1 MEYAVA
7 AMRDVSFGVFDHV
20 DRGNQPLGALYEER
34 LRLVEAIDAAG
45 FRTYHVAEHHA
56 TPLGM
61 AASPGV
67 YLAAV
72 AQRTRRLRF
81 GPLVYILP
89 LYHPL
94 RLIEEI
100 CMLDHLSGGRFELGV
115 GRGISPYELAY
126 WNVPFLEAAAMCQ
139 EALEVILSGLRGGRL
154 TYEGHYY
161 RFTNVPMEFTPVQR
175 PHPPLWQGVVSPAS
189 AATAARRS
197 VNVVSNAPC
206 ATVKTLVDAYFDGRR
221 QDEVRRHDE
230 VQSHD
235 GVQSHDHRSQAT
247 HGTGGHS
254 APIQCNGTPPFVGMQ
269 RHVVVAD
276 RDADALDSAREAY
289 RRWYESLTQL
299 WRQFGTV
306 PMSFADSL
314 EGAIQR
320 DAAIVG
326 SPETV
331 RKEVERQLTVTGAN
345 YFVGRFLFG
354 TLPLERA
361 LRSIELFSREVMPG
375 LPSRPSAP
383 SARPA

>member
-1 MEYAVA
+1 
-7 AMRDVSFGVFDHV
+7 MRAVSFGVFDHV
-20 DRGNQPLGALYEER
+20 DRGDQPLGELYDAR
-34 LRLVEAIDAAG
+34 FRLVEAVDAAG

-72 AQRTRRLRF
+72 AQRARRVRF

-100 CMLDHLSGGRFELGV
+100 SMLDHLSGGRFELGI

-126 WNVPFLEAAAMCQ
+126 WNVPFLEAAAMCE
-139 EALEVILSGLRGGRL
+139 EALEVILNGLRGGRL
-154 TYEGHYY
+154 TYEGRYY

-206 ATVKTLVDAYFDGRR
+206 ATVKTLVEAYFDAWK
-221 QDEVRRHDE
+221 DEN
-230 VQSHD
+230 
-235 GVQSHDHRSQAT
+235 G
-247 HGTGGHS
+247 
-254 APIQCNGTPPFVGMQ
+254 APSPLVGMQ

-276 RDADALDSAREAY
+276 TDAEALDSARAAY

-306 PMSFADSL
+306 PVSFADSL
-314 EGAIQR
+314 EGAMQR

-331 RKEVERQLTVTGAN
+331 RREVMRQLAATEAN

-361 LRSIELFSREVMPG
+361 LRSIELFSREVMPAV
-375 LPSRPSAP
+375 PSRPSAP
-383 SARPA
+383 

>member
-1 MEYAVA
+1 MPDDSGA
-7 AMRDVSFGVFDHV
+7 AGARAREAAAGWSMLSGTVREVCFGVFDHV
-20 DRGNQPLGALYEER
+20 DRGDQPLGALYDAR
-34 LRLVEAIDAAG
+34 FRLVEAIDAAG

-61 AASPGV
+61 APSPGV

-81 GPLVYILP
+81 GPLVYIVP

-126 WNVPFLEAAAMCQ
+126 WNVPFLEAAAMCE

-154 TYEGHYY
+154 TYEGRYY
-161 RFTNVPMEFTPVQR
+161 RFASVPMELTPVQR

-189 AATAARRS
+189 AAAAARRS

-206 ATVKTLVDAYFDGRR
+206 ATVRTLVDAYFEAWKG
-221 QDEVRRHDE
+221 E
-230 VQSHD
+230 
-235 GVQSHDHRSQAT
+235 GG
-247 HGTGGHS
+247 GT
-254 APIQCNGTPPFVGMQ
+254 APLVGMQ
-269 RHVVVAD
+269 RHVVVAET
-276 RDADALDSAREAY
+276 DAAALDSAHDAY

-306 PMSFADSL
+306 PVSFADSL

-320 DAAIVG
+320 DAAIIG
-326 SPETV
+326 SPATV
-331 RKEVERQLTVTGAN
+331 RAEVRRQLAATGAN

-361 LRSIELFSREVMPG
+361 LRSIELFSREVMPA

-383 SARPA
+383 

>member
-1 MEYAVA
+1 
-7 AMRDVSFGVFDHV
+7 MREVSFGVFDHV
-20 DRGNQPLGALYEER
+20 DRGDQPLGELYDAR
-34 LRLVEAIDAAG
+34 FRLVEAIDAAG
-45 FRTYHVAEHHA
+45 FRSYHVAEHHA

-72 AQRTRRLRF
+72 AQRTQRVRF

-89 LYHPL
+89 LHHPL

-100 CMLDHLSGGRFELGV
+100 CMLDHLSGGRLELGV

-126 WNVPFLEAAAMCQ
+126 WNIPFLEAAAMCE
-139 EALEVILSGLRGGRL
+139 EALEVILRGLRGGRL
-154 TYEGHYY
+154 THEGRYY
-161 RFTNVPMEFTPVQR
+161 RFTSVPMELTPVQR

-206 ATVKTLVDAYFDGRR
+206 ATVKSLVEAYFDVWTPATASNRPPT
-221 QDEVRRHDE
+221 
-230 VQSHD
+230 VQAANGAAATIIND
-235 GVQSHDHRSQAT
+235 DNGVAV
-247 HGTGGHS
+247 
-254 APIQCNGTPPFVGMQ
+254 PLVGMQ

-276 RDADALDSAREAY
+276 TDAEAMSAARDAY

-306 PMSFADSL
+306 PVSFADSL

-326 SPETV
+326 SPDTV
-331 RKEVERQLTVTGAN
+331 RAEVRRQLAATDAS

-354 TLPLERA
+354 TLPLARA
-361 LRSIELFSREVMPG
+361 LRSIELFSREVMPA

-383 SARPA
+383 

>member
-1 MEYAVA
+1 MERMGLEYAVA

-20 DRGNQPLGALYEER
+20 DRGDQPLGALFDAR
-34 LRLVEAIDAAG
+34 FRLVEAIDAAG

-81 GPLVYILP
+81 GPLVYIVP

-126 WNVPFLEAAAMCQ
+126 WNVPFLEAAAMCE
-139 EALEVILSGLRGGRL
+139 EALEVILAGLRGGRL
-154 TYEGHYY
+154 TYEGRYY
-161 RFTNVPMEFTPVQR
+161 RFANVPMELVPVQR
-175 PHPPLWQGVVSPAS
+175 PHPPLWQGIVSPAS
-189 AATAARRS
+189 ATAAARRS

-206 ATVKTLVDAYFDGRR
+206 AAVRTLVDAYFEAWK
-221 QDEVRRHDE
+221 DE
-230 VQSHD
+230 
-235 GVQSHDHRSQAT
+235 GVGAR
-247 HGTGGHS
+247 
-254 APIQCNGTPPFVGMQ
+254 PLVGMQ

-276 RDADALDSAREAY
+276 SDAEATGSARDAY
-289 RRWYESLTQL
+289 RRWYESLTHL

-306 PMSFADSL
+306 PLSFADSL

-326 SPETV
+326 SPATV
-331 RKEVERQLTVTGAN
+331 RAEVQRQLAATGAN

-361 LRSIELFSREVMPG
+361 LRSIELFSREVMPAA
-375 LPSRPSAP
+375 PSRPSGP
-383 SARPA
+383 

>member
-7 AMRDVSFGVFDHV
+7 TVRPVSFGVFDHV
-20 DRGNQPLGALYEER
+20 DRGDQPLGELYDAR
-34 LRLVEAIDAAG
+34 FRLVEAVDAAG

-72 AQRTRRLRF
+72 AQRTRRLRL

-126 WNVPFLEAAAMCQ
+126 WNIPFLEAAAMCE
-139 EALEVILSGLRGGRL
+139 EALEVILGGLRGGRL
-154 TYEGHYY
+154 TYEGRYY
-161 RFTNVPMEFTPVQR
+161 RFMNVPMEFTPVQR

-206 ATVKTLVDAYFDGRR
+206 PTVKTLTEAYFEAWK
-221 QDEVRRHDE
+221 DEN
-230 VQSHD
+230 
-235 GVQSHDHRSQAT
+235 GA
-247 HGTGGHS
+247 
-254 APIQCNGTPPFVGMQ
+254 APPLVGMQ

-276 RDADALDSAREAY
+276 TDAEALTSARDAY

-306 PMSFADSL
+306 PVSFADSL
-314 EGAIQR
+314 EGAVQR

-326 SPETV
+326 SPATV
-331 RKEVERQLTVTGAN
+331 RAEVQRQLVATGAN

-354 TLPLERA
+354 TLPLARA
-361 LRSIELFSREVMPG
+361 LRSIELFSREVMPAV
-375 LPSRPSAP
+375 PSRPSSP
-383 SARPA
+383 

>member
-1 MEYAVA
+1 
-7 AMRDVSFGVFDHV
+7 MREVSFGVFDHV
-20 DRGNQPLGALYEER
+20 DRADQPLGALYDDR
-34 LRLVEAIDAAG
+34 FRLVEAVDAAG

-72 AQRTRRLRF
+72 AQRTSRLRL

-126 WNVPFLEAAAMCQ
+126 WNVPFLEAAAMCE
-139 EALEVILSGLRGGRL
+139 EALEVILGGLRGGRL

-161 RFTNVPMEFTPVQR
+161 RFTNVPIELTPVQR

-189 AATAARRS
+189 AATAARRA

-206 ATVKTLVDAYFDGRR
+206 ATVTTLVEAYFDVWK
-221 QDEVRRHDE
+221 DD
-230 VQSHD
+230 
-235 GVQSHDHRSQAT
+235 
-247 HGTGGHS
+247 
-254 APIQCNGTPPFVGMQ
+254 NGTPPPFVGMQ
-269 RHVVVAD
+269 RHVVVGD
-276 RDADALDSAREAY
+276 SDADALGSARAAY

-306 PMSFADSL
+306 PVSFADSL
-314 EGAIQR
+314 EGAIDR

-326 SPETV
+326 SPDTV
-331 RKEVERQLTVTGAN
+331 RAEVQRQLAMTGAN

-354 TLPLERA
+354 TLPIERA
-361 LRSIELFSREVMPG
+361 LRSIELFSREVMPAF
-375 LPSRPSAP
+375 PSRPSGP
-383 SARPA
+383 

>member
-1 MEYAVA
+1 
-7 AMRDVSFGVFDHV
+7 MRAVSFGVFDHV
-20 DRGNQPLGALYEER
+20 DRADQPLGELYDAR
-34 LRLVEAIDAAG
+34 FRLVEAIDAAG
-45 FRTYHVAEHHA
+45 FRSYHVAEHHA

-72 AQRTRRLRF
+72 AQRTRRVRV

-100 CMLDHLSGGRFELGV
+100 CMLDHLSGGRLELGV

-126 WNVPFLEAAAMCQ
+126 WNIPFLEAAAMCE
-139 EALEVILSGLRGGRL
+139 EALEVILRGLRGGRL
-154 TYEGHYY
+154 THEGRYY
-161 RFTNVPMEFTPVQR
+161 RFTNVPMELTPVQR
-175 PHPPLWQGVVSPAS
+175 PHPPLWQGVVGPAS

-197 VNVVSNAPC
+197 INIVSNAPC
-206 ATVKTLVDAYFDGRR
+206 GTVKTLVEAYFEAWKPVTDSNRR
-221 QDEVRRHDE
+221 PTAHAANNADATMLD
-230 VQSHD
+230 D
-235 GVQSHDHRSQAT
+235 DH
-247 HGTGGHS
+247 GG
-254 APIQCNGTPPFVGMQ
+254 AMPLVGMQ

-276 RDADALDSAREAY
+276 TDAEAMSAARDAY

-306 PMSFADSL
+306 PVSFADSL

-326 SPETV
+326 SPATV
-331 RKEVERQLTVTGAN
+331 RAEVMRQLVATEAN

-354 TLPLERA
+354 TLPLARA
-361 LRSIELFSREVMPG
+361 LRSIDLFSREVMSAV
-375 LPSRPSAP
+375 PSRPSAP
-383 SARPA
+383 

>member
-1 MEYAVA
+1 MDANSVEYAVA
-7 AMRDVSFGVFDHV
+7 AMREVSFGVFDHV
-20 DRGNQPLGALYEER
+20 DRGDQPLGELYDAR
-34 LRLVEAIDAAG
+34 FRLVEAIDAAG
-45 FRTYHVAEHHA
+45 FRSYHVAEHHA

-61 AASPGV
+61 AASPSV

-72 AQRTRRLRF
+72 AQRTRRVRL
-81 GPLVYILP
+81 GPLVYIVP

-100 CMLDHLSGGRFELGV
+100 CMLDHLSGGRLELGV

-126 WNVPFLEAAAMCQ
+126 WNIPFLEAAAMCE
-139 EALEVILSGLRGGRL
+139 EALEVILRGLRGGRL
-154 TYEGHYY
+154 THEGHYY
-161 RFTNVPMEFTPVQR
+161 RFTNVPMELTPVQR

-189 AATAARRS
+189 AAKAARRS

-206 ATVKTLVDAYFDGRR
+206 ATVKSLVEAYF
-221 QDEVRRHDE
+221 EVWKEHN
-230 VQSHD
+230 
-235 GVQSHDHRSQAT
+235 
-247 HGTGGHS
+247 GGA
-254 APIQCNGTPPFVGMQ
+254 APLVGMQ

-276 RDADALDSAREAY
+276 TDAEAMSAARDAY
-289 RRWYESLTQL
+289 RRWYESLAQL

-306 PMSFADSL
+306 PVSFADSL

-331 RKEVERQLTVTGAN
+331 RAEVTRQLAATDAS

-354 TLPLERA
+354 TLPLRRA
-361 LRSIELFSREVMPG
+361 LRSIELFSREVMPA

-383 SARPA
+383 

>member
-1 MEYAVA
+1 LEYAVA
-7 AMRDVSFGVFDHV
+7 TVRAVSFGVFDHV
-20 DRGNQPLGALYEER
+20 DRGDQPLGELYDGR
-34 LRLVEAIDAAG
+34 FRLVEAVDAAG

-72 AQRTRRLRF
+72 AQRTRRLRL

-126 WNVPFLEAAAMCQ
+126 WNVPFLEAAAMCE
-139 EALEVILSGLRGGRL
+139 EALEVILGGLRGGRL
-154 TYEGHYY
+154 TYEGRYY
-161 RFTNVPMEFTPVQR
+161 RLTNVPLEFTPVQR
-175 PHPPLWQGVVSPAS
+175 PHPPLWQGVVSPQS

-206 ATVKTLVDAYFDGRR
+206 DTVKTLSEAYFEAWK
-221 QDEVRRHDE
+221 DEN
-230 VQSHD
+230 
-235 GVQSHDHRSQAT
+235 GA
-247 HGTGGHS
+247 
-254 APIQCNGTPPFVGMQ
+254 APPLVGMQ

-276 RDADALDSAREAY
+276 TDAEALDSAREAY
-289 RRWYESLTQL
+289 RRWYASLTQL

-306 PMSFADSL
+306 PVSFADSL
-314 EGAIQR
+314 EGAMKR

-326 SPETV
+326 SPATV
-331 RKEVERQLTVTGAN
+331 RAEVQRQLAATGAN

-354 TLPLERA
+354 TLPLARA
-361 LRSIELFSREVMPG
+361 LRSIELFSREVMPAV
-375 LPSRPSAP
+375 PSRPSAP
-383 SARPA
+383 

>member
-1 MEYAVA
+1 V
-7 AMRDVSFGVFDHV
+7 RQVSFGVFDHV
-20 DRGNQPLGALYEER
+20 DRGDEPLGALYDAR
-34 LRLVEAIDAAG
+34 LRLVEALDAISG

-100 CMLDHLSGGRFELGV
+100 CMLDQLSAGRLELGV

-126 WNVPFLEAAAMCQ
+126 WNVPFLEAAAMCE
-139 EALEVILSGLRGGRL
+139 EALEVILAGLRGGRL
-154 TYEGHYY
+154 THEGRYY
-161 RFTNVPMEFTPVQR
+161 RFANVPMELVPVQR

-206 ATVKTLVDAYFDGRR
+206 ATVKTLVDAYFEAWKDDGA
-221 QDEVRRHDE
+221 
-230 VQSHD
+230 
-235 GVQSHDHRSQAT
+235 GV
-247 HGTGGHS
+247 
-254 APIQCNGTPPFVGMQ
+254 PPLVGMQ

-276 RDADALDSAREAY
+276 TDAEARDSARDAY

-306 PMSFADSL
+306 PVSFADSL
-314 EGAIQR
+314 EGAVQR

-326 SPETV
+326 SPDTV
-331 RKEVERQLTVTGAN
+331 RAEVQRQLTATGAS

-354 TLPLERA
+354 TLPLASA
-361 LRSIELFSREVMPG
+361 LRSIELFSREVLPAV
-375 LPSRPSAP
+375 PSRPSGP
-383 SARPA
+383 

>member
-1 MEYAVA
+1 VRE
-7 AMRDVSFGVFDHV
+7 VSFGVFDHV
-20 DRGNQPLGALYEER
+20 DRGDQPLGALYDAR

-45 FRTYHVAEHHA
+45 FRSYHVAEHHA

-61 AASPGV
+61 APSPAV

-72 AQRTRRLRF
+72 AQRTRRLRL
-81 GPLVYILP
+81 GPLVYIVP

-100 CMLDHLSGGRFELGV
+100 CMLDHLSAGRLELGV

-126 WNVPFLEAAAMCQ
+126 WNVPFLEAAAMCE
-139 EALEVILSGLRGGRL
+139 EALEVVLRGLQGGRL
-154 TYEGHYY
+154 THEGRYY
-161 RFTNVPMEFTPVQR
+161 RFTNVPMELTPVQR

-189 AATAARRS
+189 AAAAARRS

-206 ATVKTLVDAYFDGRR
+206 ATVATLVEAYFEACK
-221 QDEVRRHDE
+221 DE
-230 VQSHD
+230 
-235 GVQSHDHRSQAT
+235 
-247 HGTGGHS
+247 HGGA
-254 APIQCNGTPPFVGMQ
+254 APLVGMQ

-276 RDADALDSAREAY
+276 TDAAAMDVAREAY
-289 RRWYESLTQL
+289 RRWYESLTLL

-306 PMSFADSL
+306 PVSFADSL

-326 SPETV
+326 SPATV
-331 RKEVERQLTVTGAN
+331 RAEVRRQLAATGAN

-361 LRSIELFSREVMPG
+361 LRSIELFSREVMPAV
-375 LPSRPSAP
+375 PSRPSAP
-383 SARPA
+383 

>member
-1 MEYAVA
+1 
-7 AMRDVSFGVFDHV
+7 
-20 DRGNQPLGALYEER
+20 
-34 LRLVEAIDAAG
+34 
-45 FRTYHVAEHHA
+45 
-56 TPLGM
+56 
-61 AASPGV
+61 
-67 YLAAV
+67 
-72 AQRTRRLRF
+72 
-81 GPLVYILP
+81 
-89 LYHPL
+89 
-94 RLIEEI
+94 
-100 CMLDHLSGGRFELGV
+100 
-115 GRGISPYELAY
+115 
-126 WNVPFLEAAAMCQ
+126 
-139 EALEVILSGLRGGRL
+139 
-154 TYEGHYY
+154 
-161 RFTNVPMEFTPVQR
+161 
-175 PHPPLWQGVVSPAS
+175 
-189 AATAARRS
+189 
-197 VNVVSNAPC
+197 
-206 ATVKTLVDAYFDGRR
+206 
-221 QDEVRRHDE
+221 
-230 VQSHD
+230 
-235 GVQSHDHRSQAT
+235 
-247 HGTGGHS
+247 
-254 APIQCNGTPPFVGMQ
+254 MQ

-276 RDADALDSAREAY
+276 RDADALGSAREAY

>member
-1 MEYAVA
+1 
-7 AMRDVSFGVFDHV
+7 MREVYFGVFDHV
-20 DRGNQPLGALYEER
+20 DRGDQALGALYDER
-34 LRLVEAIDAAG
+34 FRLVEAVDAAG

-126 WNVPFLEAAAMCQ
+126 WNVPFLEAAAMCE
-139 EALEVILSGLRGGRL
+139 EALAVILAGLRGGRL
-154 TYEGHYY
+154 TYEGRYY
-161 RFTNVPMEFTPVQR
+161 RFANVPMEFTPVQR

-206 ATVKTLVDAYFDGRR
+206 ATVKTLVEAYFDAW
-221 QDEVRRHDE
+221 
-230 VQSHD
+230 SHD
-235 GVQSHDHRSQAT
+235 RRSQAT
-247 HGTGGHS
+247 HGGDGHS
-254 APIQCNGTPPFVGMQ
+254 APIQWQDENGAPPPLVGMQ

-276 RDADALDSAREAY
+276 SDDDGLASARDAY

-306 PMSFADSL
+306 PVSFADSL

-326 SPETV
+326 SPDTV
-331 RKEVERQLTVTGAN
+331 RAEVQRQLAVTGAN

-354 TLPLERA
+354 TLPLARA
-361 LRSIELFSREVMPG
+361 LRSIELFSREVLPAV
-375 LPSRPSAP
+375 PSRPSAP
-383 SARPA
+383 

>member
-1 MEYAVA
+1 
-7 AMRDVSFGVFDHV
+7 
-20 DRGNQPLGALYEER
+20 
-34 LRLVEAIDAAG
+34 
-45 FRTYHVAEHHA
+45 
-56 TPLGM
+56 
-61 AASPGV
+61 V

-72 AQRTRRLRF
+72 AQRTRQIRL

-126 WNVPFLEAAAMCQ
+126 WNVPFLEAAAMCE
-139 EALEVILSGLRGGRL
+139 EALEVILGGLRGGRL
-154 TYEGHYY
+154 TYEGRYY

-189 AATAARRS
+189 AAAAARRS

-206 ATVKTLVDAYFDGRR
+206 ATVKTLVDAYFDARSH
-221 QDEVRRHDE
+221 DEVR
-230 VQSHD
+230 
-235 GVQSHDHRSQAT
+235 SHDHRSQAT

-254 APIQCNGTPPFVGMQ
+254 APIQCNGSSPFVGMQ

-276 RDADALDSAREAY
+276 RDADALGSAREAY

-306 PMSFADSL
+306 PVSFADSL

-326 SPETV
+326 SPDTV
-331 RKEVERQLTVTGAN
+331 RAEVERQLAATGAN

-375 LPSRPSAP
+375 LPSQPSAP